1 MARIGIFFYSRT
13 GTGRVVAERLS
24 SVSGWPSYEIRD
36 AAPRF
41 GLRGD
46 LRCVVDSLLKRSPA
60 IRYDGPSLEQFDH
73 VILISPVWLR
83 ALAAPM
89 RSFLKAQGPLISAYS
104 IICVMSGY
112 GGFRA
117 VDDMATLAGSK
128 PRSILLLKQYD
139 VLAEECDASICRF
152 KEQTLAADRP
162 AGWDAPL
169 IRTID

>member
-1 MARIGIFFYSRT
+1 
-13 GTGRVVAERLS
+13 
-24 SVSGWPSYEIRD
+24 
-36 AAPRF
+36 
-41 GLRGD
+41 
-46 LRCVVDSLLKRSPA
+46 
-60 IRYDGPSLEQFDH
+60 
-73 VILISPVWLR
+73 
-83 ALAAPM
+83 M

-139 VLAEECDASICRF
+139 VLAEECDASLCRF